1 MLQPPRKYWR
11 SRQHFSLFPPPFF
24 LLPSPVLS
32 LTKHLLCNQHPFGG
46 QRSRA
51 FLVTGGERIYDL
63 GCMLEGKRRALLCS
77 PSMIPLPL
85 VLSPK
90 LVPYA
95 SGLFFENVIFRK
107 VNQTVNAT
115 SLVVQWLKIH
125 LPMQGTWVLSLV
137 RELTSHML

>member
-32 LTKHLLCNQHPFGG
+32 LTKHLLRNQHPFGG
-46 QRSRA
+46 QHSCA

>member
-1 MLQPPRKYWR
+1 
-11 SRQHFSLFPPPFF
+11 
-24 LLPSPVLS
+24 
-32 LTKHLLCNQHPFGG
+32 
-46 QRSRA
+46 
-51 FLVTGGERIYDL
+51 
-63 GCMLEGKRRALLCS
+63 
-77 PSMIPLPL
+77 MIPLPL

-137 RELTSHML
+137 RELTSHIL